1 MVEAV
6 ENASSVSYTGI
17 REKLI
22 SNFFLGGVFMSEL
35 NVTDLAVA
43 KLKEYMQANNIVSA
57 LRVALMQGG

>member
-6 ENASSVSYTGI
+6 ENASSVSSTEI
-17 REKLI
+17 QEKLI

>member
-1 MVEAV
+1 
-6 ENASSVSYTGI
+6 
-17 REKLI
+17 
-22 SNFFLGGVFMSEL
+22 MSEL